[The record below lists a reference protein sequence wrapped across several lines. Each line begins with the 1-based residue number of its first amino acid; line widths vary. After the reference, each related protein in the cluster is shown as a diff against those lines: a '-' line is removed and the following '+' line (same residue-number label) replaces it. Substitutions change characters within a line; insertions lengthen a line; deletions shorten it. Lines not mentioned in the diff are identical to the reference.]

1 MENLK
6 ERFVGKN
13 LKKLRKEKGK
23 TLKEVSQ
30 ETGLAISTIEDI
42 ENEISFSNYIDTIV
56 KLSKYFEVRDRN
68 LPGKSLTELKI
79 NTFRT

>member
-1 MENLK
+1 MK

-56 KLSKYFEVRDRN
+56 KLSKYFEVRVHDFVY
-68 LPGKSLTELKI
+68 KK
-79 NTFRT
+79 FKK

>member
-1 MENLK
+1 MK
-6 ERFVGKN
+6 EKFVGKN
-13 LKKLRKEKGK
+13 LKKLRKDKGK

-56 KLSKYFEVRDRN
+56 KLSKYFEIRVHDFVY
-68 LPGKSLTELKI
+68 KK
-79 NTFRT
+79 F

>member
-1 MENLK
+1 MLFLYISEVENLK
-6 ERFVGKN
+6 EKFVGKN
-13 LKKLRKEKGK
+13 LKKLRKDKGK

-56 KLSKYFEVRDRN
+56 KLSKYFEIRVHDFVY
-68 LPGKSLTELKI
+68 KK
-79 NTFRT
+79 F

>member
-1 MENLK
+1 MK

-56 KLSKYFEVRDRN
+56 KLSKYFEVRVHDFVY
-68 LPGKSLTELKI
+68 KK
-79 NTFRT
+79 F

>member
-1 MENLK
+1 MK
-6 ERFVGKN
+6 ERFVAKN

-56 KLSKYFEVRDRN
+56 KLSKYFEVRVHDFVYKN
-68 LPGKSLTELKI
+68 
-79 NTFRT
+79 F

>member
-1 MENLK
+1 MK
-6 ERFVGKN
+6 EKFVGKN

-56 KLSKYFEVRDRN
+56 KLSKYFEVRVHDFVY
-68 LPGKSLTELKI
+68 KK
-79 NTFRT
+79 F

>member
-1 MENLK
+1 MK

-30 ETGLAISTIEDI
+30 ETGLAVSTIEDI
-42 ENEISFSNYIDTIV
+42 ENEVSFSNYIDTIV
-56 KLSKYFEVRDRN
+56 KLSRYFEISVHDFVY
-68 LPGKSLTELKI
+68 KK
-79 NTFRT
+79 F